1 MRKIYLAGGCFWG
14 IQAYFARVSGVL
26 ESSVG
31 YANSHIANPSYELVC
46 SGISGAV
53 EALELC
59 YDEKRLGLG
68 EIVDRL
74 LAIID
79 PSALN
84 YQGNDIG
91 TQYRNGVYYLQECGG
106 DLDIIIERIRLWEQR
121 NARKAATE
129 AMSLQNFYLAE
140 PYHQNYLQAN
150 PQGYCHINIDS
161 ALKLW
166 DTSSRDDCYSADTQN
181 LNLAKIRSKE
191 R

>member
-1 MRKIYLAGGCFWG
+1 MCKIYLAGGCFWG
-14 IQAYFARVSGVL
+14 IQAYFARVAGVL

-31 YANSHIANPSYELVC
+31 YANSQIPNPSYELVC

-59 YDEKRLGLG
+59 YDEKHLELS

-79 PSALN
+79 PAALN

-91 TQYRNGVYYLQECGG
+91 TQYRNGVYYLQES
-106 DLDIIIERIRLWEQR
+106 DEAVIQERIRAWEQQ
-121 NARKAATE
+121 NARRAVTE
-129 AMSLQNFYLAE
+129 VLPLQNFYLAE

-150 PQGYCHINIDS
+150 PQGYCHIDIDS

-166 DTSSRDDCYSADTQN
+166 DTSSKD
-181 LNLAKIRSKE
+181 
-191 R
+191 

>member
-14 IQAYFARVSGVL
+14 IQAYFARVAGVL

-31 YANSHIANPSYELVC
+31 YANSQIANPSYELVC
-46 SGISGAV
+46 SGVSGAV

-59 YDEKRLGLG
+59 YDEKHLGLS

-79 PSALN
+79 PAALN

-91 TQYRNGVYYLQECGG
+91 TQYRNGVYYLQES
-106 DLDIIIERIRLWEQR
+106 DEAVIQERIRAWEQQ
-121 NARKAATE
+121 NARRAVTE
-129 AMSLQNFYLAE
+129 VIPLQNFYLAE

-150 PQGYCHINIDS
+150 PQGYCHIDIDS

-166 DTSSRDDCYSADTQN
+166 DTSSKD
-181 LNLAKIRSKE
+181 
-191 R
+191 

>member
-14 IQAYFARVSGVL
+14 IQAYFAHVAGVL

-31 YANSHIANPSYELVC
+31 YANSQIANPSYEIVC
-46 SGISGAV
+46 SGRSGAV
-53 EALELC
+53 EALELV
-59 YDEKRLGLG
+59 YDEGRLGLG

-79 PSALN
+79 PAALN

-91 TQYRNGVYYLQECGG
+91 TQYRNGVYYLQEG
-106 DLDIIIERIRLWEQR
+106 DEVVIQERIRAWEQQ
-121 NARKAATE
+121 NAFKAVTE
-129 AMSLQNFYLAE
+129 VLPLQNFYLAE

-150 PQGYCHINIDS
+150 PQGYCHIDIDS

-166 DTSSRDDCYSADTQN
+166 DTSSKD
-181 LNLAKIRSKE
+181 
-191 R
+191 